1 MIPILIQMM
10 TAASLEVSQI
20 AVSGGDNSAVNSGS
34 TYNSGTPTT
43 VTGTYGQL
51 TIGAD
56 GTYTYV
62 ANQSAADDLDA
73 GDTATDTFTYT
84 VTDGQQADTA
94 TADIAITVTGVN
106 DVPTASDNTV
116 TTTKT
121 RLMYLVHLILVTLMQ
136 MMMMH

>member
-1 MIPILIQMM
+1 MIQNND
-10 TAASLEVSQI
+10 TDADDSSSLSVTFIGTGSNSDQ
-20 AVSGGDNSAVNSGS
+20 AVQSGS

-73 GDTATDTFTYT
+73 GDTATDTFTYL
-84 VTDGQQADTA
+84 
-94 TADIAITVTGVN
+94 
-106 DVPTASDNTV
+106 S
-116 TTTKT
+116 
-121 RLMYLVHLILVTLMQ
+121 LI
-136 MMMMH
+136 HI